1 MGKGRREQIIQ
12 ILKAAGKPVS
22 GASLAA
28 QLGVSRQV
36 IVQDIALLRANGK
49 SILSTNQ
56 GYLLQEQAQ
65 PERVY
70 KVYHTDD
77 ETEEEM
83 NLIVDLGGTVKDIF
97 VYHKT
102 YGVVRADLNIRSRR
116 QVREHVRM
124 LKSGKSTSLMNVT
137 SGYHYH
143 TVTAESEEVLD
154 QIFEEL
160 GTHGFLAALQDYEP
174 INFWEGK
181 ENSEGNE
188 SGTKQEA

>member
-1 MGKGRREQIIQ
+1 MGKNRREQIIQ
-12 ILKAAGKPVS
+12 ILKSADGPVS
-22 GASLAA
+22 GGSLAS

-49 SILSTNQ
+49 QIISTNQ
-56 GYLLQEQAQ
+56 GYLLQESTQ

-70 KVYHTDD
+70 KVYHT
-77 ETEEEM
+77 EEQTEEEM

-102 YGVVRADLNIRSRR
+102 YGVVRAELNIRSRR
-116 QVREHVRM
+116 QVREHIKM

-143 TVTAESEEVLD
+143 TVTAESEDVLD
-154 QIFEEL
+154 QIFDEL
-160 GTHGFLAALQDYEP
+160 GAHGFLAALQDYEP
-174 INFWEGK
+174 INFWESK
-181 ENSEGNE
+181 EDSQAKEPDAR
-188 SGTKQEA
+188 QEA